1 MKGIGTISPA
11 QGIEILEQLFLG
23 ATHQVGV
30 LPVHWPA
37 FLSQFPEEQ
46 APRFLEDVTRA
57 LAPREVE
64 PAREEPRTPQAPA
77 NDLRR
82 QLEQAAPAQ
91 RQPLLVTYIRES
103 MARSLKLAAAELDVE
118 QPLNTLGVDSLL
130 AVEFK
135 KRIRTDLDIDVP
147 VVSMLELSLIHI

>member
-1 MKGIGTISPA
+1 MGSPGQANHAAANAFLDGLASYRRAQGKPALSINWGPWSGKGAASGKELGDRWALKGIGTISPA

-64 PAREEPRTPQAPA
+64 PAREEPRTPQAVSYTHLTLP
-77 NDLRR
+77 
-82 QLEQAAPAQ
+82 
-91 RQPLLVTYIRES
+91 TIR
-103 MARSLKLAAAELDVE
+103 
-118 QPLNTLGVDSLL
+118 
-130 AVEFK
+130 
-135 KRIRTDLDIDVP
+135 
-147 VVSMLELSLIHI
+147 

>member
-1 MKGIGTISPA
+1 MCPSPVA
-11 QGIEILEQLFLG
+11 CRRSWS
-23 ATHQVGV
+23 AST
-30 LPVHWPA
+30 
-37 FLSQFPEEQ
+37 Q
-46 APRFLEDVTRA
+46 AKSR
-57 LAPREVE
+57 
-64 PAREEPRTPQAPA
+64 
-77 NDLRR
+77 
-82 QLEQAAPAQ
+82 AAPAQ

-147 VVSMLELSLIHI
+147 VVSMLEGLSIDQLASRISGAGPSSAPVPVAVAAEQVQDVIEGEI